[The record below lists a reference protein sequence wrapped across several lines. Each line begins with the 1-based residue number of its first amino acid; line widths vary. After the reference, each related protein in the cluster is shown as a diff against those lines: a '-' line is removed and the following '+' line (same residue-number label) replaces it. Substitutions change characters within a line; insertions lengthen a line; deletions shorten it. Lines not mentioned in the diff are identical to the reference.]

1 MLILLA
7 NRELFT
13 AEIAICLGCVPVEQA
28 LLLLDANIERAP
40 DRGTSPAL
48 LEQLPV

>member
-7 NRELFT
+7 LRDLFT
-13 AEIAICLGCVPVEQA
+13 AEMALCLGCVPAEQA

-48 LEQLPV
+48 LEQLPA